1 MDLLSN
7 NSKYI
12 QINLSDIIKAIGE
25 DGAKSILSS
34 FSCPNKDVE
43 NFLRYKAIEFSKRDF
58 SKTHL
63 VFWSTLDET
72 EKYLVGYYTI
82 APKFFLFQKIMSA
95 IRNTKNSHNTEN
107 MILILKNVPF
117 RQY

>member
-43 NFLRYKAIEFSKRDF
+43 NFLSV
-58 SKTHL
+58 T
-63 VFWSTLDET
+63 
-72 EKYLVGYYTI
+72 
-82 APKFFLFQKIMSA
+82 FQK
-95 IRNTKNSHNTEN
+95 
-107 MILILKNVPF
+107 LI
-117 RQY
+117 